1 MDPFYATLRLLVRFW
16 FWFFFKS
23 VEVRHAE
30 RIPRQ
35 GPVLLCINHPNNLID
50 SLLVG
55 VAVPRKVHFLATAAL
70 FRNPLLARFLAAAGV
85 IPIYRRQDDPDKME
99 RNVAAFEACFSALR
113 QGRLIA
119 IYPEGTTHAEPRV
132 QRIKTGAARLAL
144 EAEAPEQGAL
154 GLAVIPVGL
163 NFEARKSFR
172 GRVLV
177 NVGEP
182 IPLAPY
188 LKYYRDDPWKAVD
201 TLTTEI
207 QQAMEAQ
214 VIHVDRIDLAELV
227 RAVGALYRDN
237 LVRELQEERGLAP
250 EQVDVFRLSRAIVAA
265 VHHFATH
272 DPERVERVWHR
283 IQTYNARLAQYR
295 IKDQA
300 VRGRLEPTRR
310 RLPLARSG
318 LGVLGLPI
326 FVYGLLVNGVP
337 YFVPRML
344 ARNLTRKETDYATA
358 RLLSSIVLLPLCWG
372 LETWVV
378 WRLTGLLVAALF
390 FVSLPL
396 SGLVAYRY
404 LGGLGSLR
412 AKLGFAM
419 LATTRSHAATR
430 LLLERRQIL
439 EELEQ
444 ARRDYLAA
452 AKGSSF

>member
-1 MDPFYATLRLLVRFW
+1 
-16 FWFFFKS
+16 
-23 VEVRHAE
+23 
-30 RIPRQ
+30 
-35 GPVLLCINHPNNLID
+35 
-50 SLLVG
+50 
-55 VAVPRKVHFLATAAL
+55 
-70 FRNPLLARFLAAAGV
+70 
-85 IPIYRRQDDPDKME
+85 
-99 RNVAAFEACFSALR
+99 
-113 QGRLIA
+113 
-119 IYPEGTTHAEPRV
+119 
-132 QRIKTGAARLAL
+132 
-144 EAEAPEQGAL
+144 
-154 GLAVIPVGL
+154 L

-172 GRVLV
+172 GGVLV

-201 TLTTEI
+201 ALTTEI

-227 RAVGALYRDN
+227 RAVEALYRGN

-265 VHHFATH
+265 VRYFTTH

-283 IQTYNARLAQYR
+283 IQTYHARLAQYR

-300 VRGRLEPTRR
+300 VRGRLEPARR
-310 RLPLARSG
+310 RLLARSG

-326 FVYGLLVNGVP
+326 FVYGALVNAVP

-358 RLLSSIVLLPLCWG
+358 RLLSSMVLFPLCWG

-378 WRLTGLLVAALF
+378 WRLAGLLAAALF

-412 AKLGFAM
+412 GRLGFAM
-419 LATTRSHAATR
+419 LAMTRSHAATR
-430 LLLERRQIL
+430 LLLDRQQIL

-444 ARRDYLAA
+444 AKREYLTAT
-452 AKGSSF
+452 KGSSF